1 MLKRVITGIV
11 FAVVLIAGTLLQGW
25 LLRAILAFAMAVSH
39 VEMVRAFRGRGHRPI
54 AWVGFLYCA
63 CAVGIEALTAT
74 GVVPYAG
81 MTPYFGALA
90 LCAIAGMAQVVFEGK
105 PDFDRAWTTLFPLIY
120 PGLFF
125 TLLISMQHISGAY
138 ARALA
143 LALAFF
149 TASVNDVF
157 ALFGGMRFGKHKLSP
172 AISPKKT
179 VEGSISGLIASVVF
193 SVALA
198 AAFQAIARA
207 VPAINPENVALPPL
221 WAFAILGLFAGALS
235 QIGDLT
241 ASMIKRDC
249 GIKDF
254 GSIFPGHGGMM
265 DRFDGIL
272 FCAAVCWMFFRFFG
286 L

>member
-1 MLKRVITGIV
+1 
-11 FAVVLIAGTLLQGW
+11 
-25 LLRAILAFAMAVSH
+25 
-39 VEMVRAFRGRGHRPI
+39 
-54 AWVGFLYCA
+54 
-63 CAVGIEALTAT
+63 
-74 GVVPYAG
+74 
-81 MTPYFGALA
+81 
-90 LCAIAGMAQVVFEGK
+90 
-105 PDFDRAWTTLFPLIY
+105 
-120 PGLFF
+120 
-125 TLLISMQHISGAY
+125 
-138 ARALA
+138 
-143 LALAFF
+143 
-149 TASVNDVF
+149 
-157 ALFGGMRFGKHKLSP
+157 
-172 AISPKKT
+172 